1 MYPCEV
7 IQNTRE
13 TGLIVSSILPSRGGR
28 EVGVGPLREAEK
40 LGRSL
45 GHSKSPE
52 AQEIAERL
60 PFQPWLQAVF
70 SLWPVS

>member
-1 MYPCEV
+1 MYSCEAL
-7 IQNTRE
+7 QNTRE
-13 TGLIVSSILPSRGGR
+13 KGLIVSCILPSSGGR
-28 EVGVGPLREAEK
+28 GVGVGPLREAEK
-40 LGRSL
+40 LGRSP

-52 AQEIAERL
+52 AQEIADRL